1 VCLHSATRS
10 MRLLKLRSRFTPDED
25 GQSLVESALV
35 IPLFLLIVFNAV
47 NFGYFFFI
55 AINLAS
61 APREGVEY
69 SIQGSATPATPSLP
83 AATAVRDLTYSDMVG
98 LAGSSGATVQV
109 CTMLQGLA
117 APGRSN
123 CTTYPSGTGPT
134 PDADP
139 EPSSFVLH
147 RVDVT
152 YTVSPL
158 IPTSLNLFGVSLTPG
173 SLTFHRQVSMR
184 AMN

>member
-1 VCLHSATRS
+1 MVFGNNNP
-10 MRLLKLRSRFTPDED
+10 RFGTSEK
-25 GQSLVESALV
+25 GQSLVETALM
-35 IPLFLLIVFNAV
+35 IPLFLLVVFNAV

-69 SIQGSATPATPSLP
+69 AIQGSATPTTPNLPGATL
-83 AATAVRDLTYSDMVG
+83 VRDLTYADMVG
-98 LAGSSGATVQV
+98 LESSGAASVQV
-109 CTMLQGLA
+109 CTMLQGVA
-117 APGRSN
+117 APGTPN
-123 CTTYPSGTGPT
+123 CVQYGSATFPGPA
-134 PDADP
+134 ADP
-139 EPSSFVLH
+139 EPNFFMLH

-158 IPTSLNLFGVSLTPG
+158 IPTGLKLFGVNLTPG

>member
-1 VCLHSATRS
+1 MAFWTT
-10 MRLLKLRSRFTPDED
+10 KSRFGTNEKA
-25 GQSLVESALV
+25 QSLVETALV
-35 IPLFLLIVFNAV
+35 VPLFLLIVFNAV

-69 SIQGSATPATPSLP
+69 SIQGSATPTTPSLP
-83 AATAVRDLTYSDMVG
+83 GAIPIRDLTYADMVG
-98 LAGSSGATVQV
+98 LESSGASSVQV
-109 CTMLQGLA
+109 CTMLQGVA
-117 APGRSN
+117 APGTPN
-123 CTTYPSGTGPT
+123 CVQYGSATFPAPA
-134 PDADP
+134 ADP
-139 EPSSFVLH
+139 EPNFFMLH

-158 IPTSLNLFGVSLTPG
+158 IPTGLKLFGVNLTPG